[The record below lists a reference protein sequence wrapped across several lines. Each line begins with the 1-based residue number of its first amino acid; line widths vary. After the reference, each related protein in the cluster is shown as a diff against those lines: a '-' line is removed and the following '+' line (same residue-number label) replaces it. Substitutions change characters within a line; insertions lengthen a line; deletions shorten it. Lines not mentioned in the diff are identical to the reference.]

1 MEASRQQQHLRWPS
15 DDKLEPKK
23 CLPAI
28 FSGFSSLFPGSKLF
42 PSRFLASTDVSTIHG
57 NVSDTAKRFVVDF
70 LEHHYFRDANEE
82 TFGLDVGRRLRLI
95 SMNVWDASSRGVSNG
110 SHVRIPGRATE
121 AQTVFEITVTQ
132 DMCNQFDTLDGSCAC
147 YIVDP

>member
-1 MEASRQQQHLRWPS
+1 MESYRQQQHLRWPS
-15 DDKLEPKK
+15 DDQLEPKK
-23 CLPAI
+23 SLPAI
-28 FSGFSSLFPGSKLF
+28 SSGFSSLSPGSKPF
-42 PSRFLASTDVSTIHG
+42 HSSFVDVSTIHG
-57 NVSDTAKRFVVDF
+57 NVSDRAKRFVVDF
-70 LEHHYFRDANEE
+70 LEHHYYRDANEE

-110 SHVRIPGRATE
+110 SHARIPGRATE